1 MVEYVEYENIE
12 KRLKSGELETPNVET
27 WELQFGMSCKVTLRY
42 D

>member
-1 MVEYVEYENIE
+1 MRTLK